1 MDTKTKAP
9 PQSVAEVDGGGPSS
23 KKIKIHTGDAVPVP
37 GVAAVEV
44 IDVAA
49 EMHLRRGDGIADA
62 EAAAA
67 TVTVWW
73 AATLDEKTERMHEL
87 TPEESRES
95 GEAGDACP
103 AAGVRVPV
111 YALNYAA
118 LKEHGF
124 ETSSVE
130 DVAFLSNHTLLNL
143 ST

>member
-1 MDTKTKAP
+1 
-9 PQSVAEVDGGGPSS
+9 
-23 KKIKIHTGDAVPVP
+23 
-37 GVAAVEV
+37 
-44 IDVAA
+44 
-49 EMHLRRGDGIADA
+49 MHLRRGDGIEVKWTINDDDDDDDDARGEGGRDGDADA

-118 LKEHGF
+118 LKGEAIYQILKTLEQLKRRAKNPFSFTGF
-124 ETSSVE
+124 VLWS
-130 DVAFLSNHTLLNL
+130 
-143 ST
+143 